1 MVWDEVI
8 ALADKKTNI
17 CLVGEI
23 VIDTIVHKSL
33 NIITN
38 IIGGS
43 PFNIC
48 KNLTKIGI
56 NNHFVGAVGNDEN
69 GKSVLK
75 QIKTLGI
82 DATINIVEKA
92 TSTVAVDQTISS
104 PLPVFNRSADSQIPL
119 SQDLI
124 DNITSSR
131 LLHFTY
137 WPLSEE
143 PAKST
148 IMVLLD
154 KAHANNVLVGFDPNY
169 HSYLDD
175 DNENGLKTIKAII
188 DKVDIIKPSLDD
200 SIRMFGEKEVEEYL
214 EIYENLGAKLIIMTL
229 GKDGLVARYKGE
241 TLKLPS
247 LATKVIDSTGAGD
260 AFWSGLYTGII
271 KSKSIKKS
279 INIGLV
285 ASAIKMKTIGA
296 EFDVNEFKNELG
308 EDLI

>member
-1 MVWDEVI
+1 MVWDEI
-8 ALADKKTNI
+8 IQLNNNKTNI
-17 CLVGEI
+17 SLVGEI
-23 VIDTIVHKSL
+23 VIDTIIHKDL
-33 NIITN
+33 NMITN

-56 NNHFVGAVGNDEN
+56 ANHLIGSVGNDEN
-69 GKSVLK
+69 GKNVLM
-75 QIKTLGI
+75 QIKALGI
-82 DATINIVEKA
+82 DATINVVEKA
-92 TSTVAVDQTISS
+92 TATVAVDQTISS

-124 DNITSSR
+124 DNITCSK

-143 PAKST
+143 PSKST

-154 KAHANNVLVGFDPNY
+154 KARENNVLIGFDPNY

-175 DNENGLKTIKAII
+175 DSENGLKTIKTII
-188 DKVDIIKPSLDD
+188 DRVDIIKPSLDD
-200 SIRMFGEKEVEEYL
+200 SIRMFGEREVEDYL
-214 EIYENLGAKLIIMTL
+214 KIYEDLGAKLIIMTL

-271 KSKSIKKS
+271 RGKSIIDS
-279 INIGLV
+279 INIGLM

-296 EFDVNEFKNELG
+296 EFDVNEFREGLN
-308 EDLI
+308 